1 MNRKI
6 IALILT
12 GIISVLL
19 ITGCSSQTEGQNVS
33 STDTTQET
41 AQITEETSEILPAQA
56 RIGIAYVTGEEEFTP
71 FFISKTRGY
80 LISAGILEE
89 NIERAGVSQSELA
102 DIAKEMIA
110 KGCHVLMVG
119 GADAESAPGITN
131 AAAKAD
137 IPVLYFG
144 TSPGEE
150 EIARWEK
157 EGIRAA
163 YVGSTYEKSAAKR
176 ADLIASADIEK
187 IDQSGDEEIGYV
199 ALYTG
204 EEKPGDMVNR
214 ETIRILEEQDVP
226 IYELASDD
234 ANEISGEYADEETA
248 EDETAED
255 ETAETGSE
263 EDSGEEQDEEP
274 AAQLTREDAKEQVI
288 EWMKEYGKDLEVI
301 FCANDMQALGAYDA
315 ISEEKKKVG
324 HDVLIMGF
332 ESNTDSLREIAAGNI
347 RSSFFNDF
355 MEQSMKASEGVLAF
369 LKGSPVQTSAISEY
383 VSVTVDNAQE
393 ILDISLNTKEND
405 PELADSE
412 D

>member
-248 EDETAED
+248 EDETAE
-255 ETAETGSE
+255 TGSE

-301 FCANDMQALGAYDA
+301 FCADDMQALGAYDA

-369 LKGSPVQTSAISEY
+369 LKGSPVQTLAISEY

>member
-56 RIGIAYVTGEEEFTP
+56 RIGIAYVTGEGEFTP

-187 IDQSGDEEIGYV
+187 IDESGDEEIGYV

-234 ANEISGEYADEETA
+234 ANEISGEDADE
-248 EDETAED
+248 ETAED

-288 EWMKEYGKDLEVI
+288 EWMKEYGKDIEVI
-301 FCANDMQALGAYDA
+301 FCADDMQALGAYDA
-315 ISEEKKKVG
+315 ISEEKKRVG

-332 ESNTDSLREIAAGNI
+332 ESSTDSLAEIAAGNI

-369 LKGSPVQTSAISEY
+369 LKGVPVQTSAISDY

>member
-56 RIGIAYVTGEEEFTP
+56 RIGIAYVTGEGEFTP

-137 IPVLYFG
+137 IPALYFG
-144 TSPGEE
+144 TSQGEE

-187 IDQSGDEEIGYV
+187 IDESGDEEIGYV

-234 ANEISGEYADEETA
+234 ANEISGEDADE
-248 EDETAED
+248 ETAED

-288 EWMKEYGKDLEVI
+288 EWMKEYGKDIEVI
-301 FCANDMQALGAYDA
+301 FCADDMQALGAYDA
-315 ISEEKKKVG
+315 ISEEKKRVG

-332 ESNTDSLREIAAGNI
+332 ESSTDSLAEIAAGNI

-369 LKGSPVQTSAISEY
+369 LKGVPVQTSAISEY

>member
-56 RIGIAYVTGEEEFTP
+56 RIGIAYVTGEGEFTP

-176 ADLIASADIEK
+176 ADLIASADTSK
-187 IDQSGDEEIGYV
+187 IDESGDEEIGYV

-234 ANEISGEYADEETA
+234 ANEISGEDADE
-248 EDETAED
+248 ETAED

-288 EWMKEYGKDLEVI
+288 EWMKEYGKDIEVI
-301 FCANDMQALGAYDA
+301 FCADDMQALGAYDA
-315 ISEEKKKVG
+315 ISEEKKRVG

-332 ESNTDSLREIAAGNI
+332 ESSTDSLAEIAAGNI

-369 LKGSPVQTSAISEY
+369 LKGVPVQTSAISDY

>member
-56 RIGIAYVTGEEEFTP
+56 RIGIAYVTGEGEFTP

-187 IDQSGDEEIGYV
+187 IDESGDEEIGYV

-234 ANEISGEYADEETA
+234 ANEISGEDADE
-248 EDETAED
+248 ETAED

-288 EWMKEYGKDLEVI
+288 EWMKEYGKDIEVI
-301 FCANDMQALGAYDA
+301 FCADDMQALGAYDA
-315 ISEEKKKVG
+315 ISEEKKRVG

-332 ESNTDSLREIAAGNI
+332 ESSTDSLAEIAAGNI

-369 LKGSPVQTSAISEY
+369 LKGVPVQTSAISDY

-412 D
+412 G

>member
-56 RIGIAYVTGEEEFTP
+56 RIGIAYVTGEGEFTP

-187 IDQSGDEEIGYV
+187 IDESGDEEIGYV

-234 ANEISGEYADEETA
+234 ANEISGEDADE
-248 EDETAED
+248 ETAED

-263 EDSGEEQDEEP
+263 EDSGEEQDEEL

-288 EWMKEYGKDLEVI
+288 EWMKEYGKDIEVI
-301 FCANDMQALGAYDA
+301 FCADDMQALGAYDA
-315 ISEEKKKVG
+315 ISEEKKRVG

-332 ESNTDSLREIAAGNI
+332 ESSTDSLAEIAAGNI

-369 LKGSPVQTSAISEY
+369 LKGVPVQTSAISDY

>member
-56 RIGIAYVTGEEEFTP
+56 RIGIAYVTGEGEFTP

-176 ADLIASADIEK
+176 ADLIASADTSK
-187 IDQSGDEEIGYV
+187 IDESGDEEIGYV

-234 ANEISGEYADEETA
+234 ANEVSDDDADEETA
-248 EDETAED
+248 EAE
-255 ETAETGSE
+255 SE
-263 EDSGEEQDEEP
+263 EASGEEQDEEP

-288 EWMKEYGKDLEVI
+288 EWMKEYGKDIEVI
-301 FCANDMQALGAYDA
+301 FCADDMQALGAYDA
-315 ISEEKKKVG
+315 ISEEKKRVG

-332 ESNTDSLREIAAGNI
+332 ESSTDSLAEIAAGNI

-369 LKGSPVQTSAISEY
+369 LKGVPVQTAAISDY

>member
-56 RIGIAYVTGEEEFTP
+56 RIGIAYVTGEGEFTP

-187 IDQSGDEEIGYV
+187 IDESGDEEIGYV

-234 ANEISGEYADEETA
+234 ANEISGEDADE
-248 EDETAED
+248 ETAED

-274 AAQLTREDAKEQVI
+274 AARLTREDAKEQVI

-301 FCANDMQALGAYDA
+301 FCADDMQALGAYDA
-315 ISEEKKKVG
+315 ISEEKKRVG

-332 ESNTDSLREIAAGNI
+332 ESSTDSLAEIAAGNI

-369 LKGSPVQTSAISEY
+369 LKGVPVQTSAISEY

>member
-56 RIGIAYVTGEEEFTP
+56 RIGIAYVTGEGEFTP

-187 IDQSGDEEIGYV
+187 IDESGDEEIGYV

-234 ANEISGEYADEETA
+234 ANEISGEDADE
-248 EDETAED
+248 ETAED

-288 EWMKEYGKDLEVI
+288 EWMKEYGKDIEVI
-301 FCANDMQALGAYDA
+301 FCADDMQALGAYDA
-315 ISEEKKKVG
+315 ISEEKKRVG

-332 ESNTDSLREIAAGNI
+332 ESSTDSLAEIAAGNI

-369 LKGSPVQTSAISEY
+369 LKGVPVQTSAISEY

>member
-56 RIGIAYVTGEEEFTP
+56 RIGIAYVTGEGEFTP

-119 GADAESAPGITN
+119 GAGAESAPGITN

-176 ADLIASADIEK
+176 ADLIASADTSK
-187 IDQSGDEEIGYV
+187 IDESGDEEIGYV

-234 ANEISGEYADEETA
+234 ANEISGEDADE
-248 EDETAED
+248 ETAED

-288 EWMKEYGKDLEVI
+288 EWMKEYGKDIEVI
-301 FCANDMQALGAYDA
+301 FCADDMQALGAYDA
-315 ISEEKKKVG
+315 ISEEKKRVG

-332 ESNTDSLREIAAGNI
+332 ESSTDSLAEIAAGNI

-369 LKGSPVQTSAISEY
+369 LKGVPVQTSAISDY

-412 D
+412 G

>member
-56 RIGIAYVTGEEEFTP
+56 RIGIAYVTGEGEFTP

-187 IDQSGDEEIGYV
+187 IDESGDEEIGYV

-234 ANEISGEYADEETA
+234 ANEISGEDADE
-248 EDETAED
+248 ETAED

-288 EWMKEYGKDLEVI
+288 EWMKEYGKDIEVI
-301 FCANDMQALGAYDA
+301 FCADDMQALGAYDA

-332 ESNTDSLREIAAGNI
+332 ESSTDSLAEIAAGNI

-369 LKGSPVQTSAISEY
+369 LKGVPVQTSAISDY

>member
-56 RIGIAYVTGEEEFTP
+56 RIGIAYVTGEGEFTP

-89 NIERAGVSQSELA
+89 NIERAGVSQSALA

-187 IDQSGDEEIGYV
+187 IDESGDEEIGYV

-234 ANEISGEYADEETA
+234 ANEISGEDADE
-248 EDETAED
+248 ETAED

-288 EWMKEYGKDLEVI
+288 EWMKEYGKDIEVI
-301 FCANDMQALGAYDA
+301 FCADDMQALGAYDA
-315 ISEEKKKVG
+315 ISEEKKRVG

-332 ESNTDSLREIAAGNI
+332 ESSTDSLAEIAAGNI

-369 LKGSPVQTSAISEY
+369 LKGVPVQTSAISDY

>member
-56 RIGIAYVTGEEEFTP
+56 RIGIAYVTGEGEFTP

-187 IDQSGDEEIGYV
+187 IDESGDEEIGYV

-234 ANEISGEYADEETA
+234 ANEISGEDADE
-248 EDETAED
+248 ETAED

-301 FCANDMQALGAYDA
+301 FCADDMQALGAYDA
-315 ISEEKKKVG
+315 ISEEKKRVG

-332 ESNTDSLREIAAGNI
+332 ESSTDSLAEIAAGNI

-369 LKGSPVQTSAISEY
+369 LKGVPVQTSAISEY

>member
-56 RIGIAYVTGEEEFTP
+56 RIGIAYVTGEGEFTP

-176 ADLIASADIEK
+176 ADLIASADTSK
-187 IDQSGDEEIGYV
+187 IDESGDEEIGYI

-234 ANEISGEYADEETA
+234 ANEISGEDADE
-248 EDETAED
+248 ETAED

-288 EWMKEYGKDLEVI
+288 EWMKEYGKDIEVI
-301 FCANDMQALGAYDA
+301 FCADDMQALGAYDA
-315 ISEEKKKVG
+315 ISEEKKRVG

-332 ESNTDSLREIAAGNI
+332 ESSTDSLAEIAAGNI

-369 LKGSPVQTSAISEY
+369 LKGVPVQTSAISDY

>member
-56 RIGIAYVTGEEEFTP
+56 RIGIAYVTGEGEFTP

-89 NIERAGVSQSELA
+89 NIERAGGSQSELA

-119 GADAESAPGITN
+119 GADAVSAPGITN

-187 IDQSGDEEIGYV
+187 IDESGEEEIGYV

-234 ANEISGEYADEETA
+234 ANEISGEDADE
-248 EDETAED
+248 ETAED

-263 EDSGEEQDEEP
+263 EDSGEEQDEEL

-288 EWMKEYGKDLEVI
+288 EWMKEYGKDIEVI
-301 FCANDMQALGAYDA
+301 FCADDMQALGAYDA
-315 ISEEKKKVG
+315 ISEEKKRVG

-332 ESNTDSLREIAAGNI
+332 ESSTDSLAEIAAGNI

-369 LKGSPVQTSAISEY
+369 LKGVPVQTSAISDY

>member
-56 RIGIAYVTGEEEFTP
+56 RIGIAYVTGEGEFTP

-187 IDQSGDEEIGYV
+187 IDESGDEEIGYV

-234 ANEISGEYADEETA
+234 ANEISGEDADE
-248 EDETAED
+248 ETAED

-274 AAQLTREDAKEQVI
+274 VAQLTREDAKEQVI
-288 EWMKEYGKDLEVI
+288 EWMKEYGKDIEVI
-301 FCANDMQALGAYDA
+301 FCADDMQALGAYDA
-315 ISEEKKKVG
+315 ISEEKKRVG

-332 ESNTDSLREIAAGNI
+332 ESSTDSLAEIAAGNI

-369 LKGSPVQTSAISEY
+369 LKGVPVQTSAISDY

>member
-56 RIGIAYVTGEEEFTP
+56 RIGIAYVTGEGEFTP

-187 IDQSGDEEIGYV
+187 IDESGDEEIGYV

-234 ANEISGEYADEETA
+234 ANEISGEDADE
-248 EDETAED
+248 ETAED

-263 EDSGEEQDEEP
+263 EDSGEEQYEEP

-288 EWMKEYGKDLEVI
+288 EWMKEYGKDIEVI
-301 FCANDMQALGAYDA
+301 FCADDMQALGAYDA
-315 ISEEKKKVG
+315 ISEEKKRVG

-332 ESNTDSLREIAAGNI
+332 ESSTDSLAEIAAGNI

-369 LKGSPVQTSAISEY
+369 LKGVPVQTSAISDY

>member
-56 RIGIAYVTGEEEFTP
+56 RIGIAYVTGEGEFTP

-119 GADAESAPGITN
+119 GADAEIAPGITN

-187 IDQSGDEEIGYV
+187 IDESGDEEIGYV

-234 ANEISGEYADEETA
+234 ANEISGEDADE
-248 EDETAED
+248 ETAED

-288 EWMKEYGKDLEVI
+288 EWMKEYGKDIEVI
-301 FCANDMQALGAYDA
+301 FCADDMQALGAYDA
-315 ISEEKKKVG
+315 ISEEKKRVG

-332 ESNTDSLREIAAGNI
+332 ESSTDSLAEIAAGNI

-369 LKGSPVQTSAISEY
+369 LKGVPVQTSAISDY

>member
-56 RIGIAYVTGEEEFTP
+56 RIGIAYVTGEGEFTP

-150 EIARWEK
+150 EI
-157 EGIRAA
+157 
-163 YVGSTYEKSAAKR
+163 
-176 ADLIASADIEK
+176 
-187 IDQSGDEEIGYV
+187 GYV

-234 ANEISGEYADEETA
+234 ANEISGEDADE
-248 EDETAED
+248 ETAED

-288 EWMKEYGKDLEVI
+288 EWMKEYGKDIEVI
-301 FCANDMQALGAYDA
+301 FCADDMQALGAYDA
-315 ISEEKKKVG
+315 ISEEKKRVG

-332 ESNTDSLREIAAGNI
+332 ESSTDSLAEIAAGNI

-369 LKGSPVQTSAISEY
+369 LKGVPVQTSAISDY

>member
-56 RIGIAYVTGEEEFTP
+56 RIGIAYVTGEGEFTP

-187 IDQSGDEEIGYV
+187 IDESGDEEIGYV

-234 ANEISGEYADEETA
+234 ANEISGEDADE
-248 EDETAED
+248 ETAED

-288 EWMKEYGKDLEVI
+288 EWMKEYGKDIEVI
-301 FCANDMQALGAYDA
+301 FCADDMQALGAYDA
-315 ISEEKKKVG
+315 ISEEKKRVG

-369 LKGSPVQTSAISEY
+369 LKGVPVQTSAISEY

-412 D
+412 G

>member
-56 RIGIAYVTGEEEFTP
+56 RIGIAYVTGEGEFTP

-80 LISAGILEE
+80 LIPAGILEE

-119 GADAESAPGITN
+119 GADAEIAPGITN

-187 IDQSGDEEIGYV
+187 IDESGDEEIGYV

-234 ANEISGEYADEETA
+234 ANEISGEDADE
-248 EDETAED
+248 ETAED

-288 EWMKEYGKDLEVI
+288 EWMKEYGKDIEVI
-301 FCANDMQALGAYDA
+301 FCADDMQALGAYDA
-315 ISEEKKKVG
+315 ISEEKKRVG

-332 ESNTDSLREIAAGNI
+332 ESSTDSLAEIAAGNI

-369 LKGSPVQTSAISEY
+369 LKGVPVQTSAISDY

>member
-56 RIGIAYVTGEEEFTP
+56 RIGIAYVTGEGEFTP

-187 IDQSGDEEIGYV
+187 IDESGDEEIGYV

-248 EDETAED
+248 EDETAE
-255 ETAETGSE
+255 TGSE

-288 EWMKEYGKDLEVI
+288 EWMKEYGKDIEVI
-301 FCANDMQALGAYDA
+301 FCADDMQALGAYDA
-315 ISEEKKKVG
+315 ISEEKKRVG

-332 ESNTDSLREIAAGNI
+332 ESSTDSLAEIAAGNI

>member
-56 RIGIAYVTGEEEFTP
+56 RIGIAYVTGEGEFTP

-176 ADLIASADIEK
+176 ADLIASADTSK
-187 IDQSGDEEIGYV
+187 IDESGDEEIGYV

-234 ANEISGEYADEETA
+234 ANEISGEDADE
-248 EDETAED
+248 ETAED

-288 EWMKEYGKDLEVI
+288 EWMKEYGKDIEVI
-301 FCANDMQALGAYDA
+301 FCADDMQALGAYDA
-315 ISEEKKKVG
+315 ISEEKKRVG

-332 ESNTDSLREIAAGNI
+332 ESSTDSLAEIAAGNI

-369 LKGSPVQTSAISEY
+369 LKGVPVQTSAISDY

-412 D
+412 G

>member
-56 RIGIAYVTGEEEFTP
+56 RIGIAYVTGEGEFTP

-187 IDQSGDEEIGYV
+187 IDESGDEEIGYV

-234 ANEISGEYADEETA
+234 ANEISGEDADE
-248 EDETAED
+248 ETAED

-288 EWMKEYGKDLEVI
+288 EWMKEYGKDIEVI
-301 FCANDMQALGAYDA
+301 FCADDMQALGAYDA
-315 ISEEKKKVG
+315 ISEEKKRVG

-332 ESNTDSLREIAAGNI
+332 ESSTDSLAEIAAGNI

-369 LKGSPVQTSAISEY
+369 LKGVPVQTAAISDY

>member
-56 RIGIAYVTGEEEFTP
+56 RIGIAYVTGEGEFTP

-187 IDQSGDEEIGYV
+187 IDESGDEEIGYV

-234 ANEISGEYADEETA
+234 ANEISGEDADE
-248 EDETAED
+248 ETAED

-288 EWMKEYGKDLEVI
+288 EWMKEYGKDIEVI
-301 FCANDMQALGAYDA
+301 FCADDMQALGAYDA
-315 ISEEKKKVG
+315 ISEEKKRVG

-332 ESNTDSLREIAAGNI
+332 ESSTDSLAEIAAGNI

-369 LKGSPVQTSAISEY
+369 LKGVPVQTSAISEY

-412 D
+412 G

>member
-56 RIGIAYVTGEEEFTP
+56 RIGIAYVTGEGEFTP

-187 IDQSGDEEIGYV
+187 IDESGDEEIGYV

-234 ANEISGEYADEETA
+234 ANEISGEDADE
-248 EDETAED
+248 ETAED

-288 EWMKEYGKDLEVI
+288 EWMKEYGKDIEVI
-301 FCANDMQALGAYDA
+301 FCADDMQALGAYDA
-315 ISEEKKKVG
+315 ISEEKKRVG

-332 ESNTDSLREIAAGNI
+332 ESSTDSLAEIAAGNI

-369 LKGSPVQTSAISEY
+369 LKGVPLQTSAISDY
-383 VSVTVDNAQE
+383 LSVTVDNAQE